1 MIQIRSLYSGWKEV
15 EKEDAVSFTKYLMAN
30 LPAIQE
36 KENKIKYINDY
47 RLRGAT
53 VEELLNG

>member
-15 EKEDAVSFTKYLMAN
+15 EKEDAISFTKHLMDN
-30 LPAIQE
+30 LPAIQG